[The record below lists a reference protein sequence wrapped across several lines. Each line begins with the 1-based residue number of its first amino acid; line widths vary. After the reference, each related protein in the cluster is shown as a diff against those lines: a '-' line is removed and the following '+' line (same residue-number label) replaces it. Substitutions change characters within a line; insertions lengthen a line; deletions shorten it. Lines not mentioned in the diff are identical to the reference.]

1 MAAALLPF
9 VYEERLTGALFG
21 GAFAREGRAQPQ
33 LALGELLLRRRRLSL
48 LLADE
53 GDATQRARLA
63 EIAAQHEAVCRE
75 WSVHYRRKLNAELDW
90 RARRLRAFLQDQRE
104 EGGAMAGFGAEA
116 GRRTLAQELWREL
129 VAREYAE
136 DAKRARRELA
146 AIDGQLRPLT
156 RPAPFRW
163 DAHLRPAYPKDEY
176 WWLYATARDGPSR
189 PQERRARDP
198 QDRPSRPQEA
208 RDGTSRPQ
216 EARAS
221 DPQDRP
227 SRT

>member
-48 LLADE
+48 LLPEE
-53 GDATQRARLA
+53 GDATQRAQLVD
-63 EIAAQHEAVCRE
+63 IAAQHETVCRE
-75 WSVHYRRKLNAELDW
+75 WSVHYQRKLNAELDW
-90 RARRLRAFLQDQRE
+90 RARRLRAFLQEQRE
-104 EGGAMAGFGAEA
+104 EGGGMAGFGAEA
-116 GRRTLAQELWREL
+116 ARRTLAQELWREL
-129 VAREYAE
+129 AARQFAE

-163 DAHLRPAYPKDEY
+163 DTRLRPVYPKNEY
-176 WWLYATARDGPSR
+176 WWLYATG
-189 PQERRARDP
+189 
-198 QDRPSRPQEA
+198 
-208 RDGTSRPQ
+208 
-216 EARAS
+216 RAS

-227 SRT
+227 LRL

>member
-33 LALGELLLRRRRLSL
+33 LALGELLLRRRRLGL
-48 LLADE
+48 LLAE
-53 GDATQRARLA
+53 GGDATQRAQLA
-63 EIAAQHEAVCRE
+63 EIAAQHETVCRE
-75 WSVHYRRKLNAELDW
+75 WSVHYQRKLNAELDW
-90 RARRLRAFLQDQRE
+90 RARRLRAFLQEQRE
-104 EGGAMAGFGAEA
+104 EGGGLAGFGAEA
-116 GRRTLAQELWREL
+116 ARRTLAQELWCEL
-129 VAREYAE
+129 AARQFAE

-163 DAHLRPAYPKDEY
+163 DARLRSVYPKNEY
-176 WWLYATARDGPSR
+176 WWLYATG
-189 PQERRARDP
+189 
-198 QDRPSRPQEA
+198 
-208 RDGTSRPQ
+208 
-216 EARAS
+216 RAS

-227 SRT
+227 LRL

>member
-1 MAAALLPF
+1 MPAK
-9 VYEERLTGALFG
+9 GAHN
-21 GAFAREGRAQPQ
+21 RSSRS
-33 LALGELLLRRRRLSL
+33 GELLLRRRRLSL

-176 WWLYATARDGPSR
+176 WWLYATARAS
-189 PQERRARDP
+189 DP
-198 QDRPSRPQEA
+198 QDRTSRPQEA

-221 DPQDRP
+221 DPQDRR

>member
-163 DAHLRPAYPKDEY
+163 DAHLRPVYPKDEY
-176 WWLYATARDGPSR
+176 WWLYAAARDGT
-189 PQERRARDP
+189 
-198 QDRPSRPQEA
+198 SRPQEA
-208 RDGTSRPQ
+208 RDGTARPQ